1 MRATKLRHT
10 QAKCRCLIASLTII
24 VNSQKKSNCFEGA
37 LRKNFS
43 ERARRGKRGPK
54 VRGKPLCLASGRLP
68 FRLRTRFPQVRSF
81 EGKHALS
88 PRSAFGQVFS
98 FPDDPFLSGIRFP
111 RGLLGGFSP
120 SVPFLGVYSFPRGT
134 AVFADILF
142 PGRLLIKYLI
152 PEGPPFCRVFA
163 PPESLPFG
171 RRAHIKSRSVRADAG
186 RTRRSK
192 EGRRGLL

>member
-1 MRATKLRHT
+1 MRGHCEKISRSAQEGGKEARKSGESPFVGHSGGCPFGFEHAFPKSALL
-10 QAKCRCLIASLTII
+10 KASTL
-24 VNSQKKSNCFEGA
+24 F
-37 LRKNFS
+37 
-43 ERARRGKRGPK
+43 
-54 VRGKPLCLASGRLP
+54 
-68 FRLRTRFPQVRSF
+68 
-81 EGKHALS
+81 S

-120 SVPFLGVYSFPRGT
+120 SVPFLGSHSFPRGT

>member
-1 MRATKLRHT
+1 MRGDCEKISRSAQEGGKEARKSGGSPFVWHPGGCSFGFEHAFPKSALL
-10 QAKCRCLIASLTII
+10 KAS
-24 VNSQKKSNCFEGA
+24 A
-37 LRKNFS
+37 L
-43 ERARRGKRGPK
+43 
-54 VRGKPLCLASGRLP
+54 
-68 FRLRTRFPQVRSF
+68 FP
-81 EGKHALS
+81 

-98 FPDDPFLSGIRFP
+98 FRMIRLFVGYSLP
-111 RGLLGGFSP
+111 EGAFRRLFSER
-120 SVPFLGVYSFPRGT
+120 SLFGRSFFSQGA